1 VPEHLYTGT
10 DYSTNPHN
18 RMPIGTGPFKLV
30 DWTPGDA
37 MKFERS
43 ENYWHQGQP
52 YLDGIVIRIIP
63 QGASRIAALQ
73 AGEVDYLPYTEVLPQ
88 DFASIRNDPN
98 LQWATGLTSQAQVM
112 LTPNLEREP
121 FNNKQFRQALY
132 TAIDRQTMVK
142 QITLDVDSPPTSQ
155 IHKSIGWAQST
166 DVDLVKLYPFDP
178 AKANQM
184 LDAAGFPRG
193 ADGNRT
199 RPMNLYVEIGRPNF
213 DAISQFVQQQWKAV
227 GVPIN
232 LMPLDRQVM
241 QDLVYVKRDFDVN
254 LNELNSSGDPEI
266 GIARLYICS
275 TIGPTPLTNGA
286 AYCNPDV
293 DKLFA
298 AGAGPSDPKQRGPS
312 YQQVVKLLAD
322 DMPTLP
328 LIDRQDHSVAN
339 TRFEL
344 KTTFW
349 DEGLIYDRMSNVYL
363 KA

>member
-1 VPEHLYTGT
+1 MEPSTRTDRPQSPPVRAANRCWCGRRQHSLAPGRVPA
-10 DYSTNPHN
+10 STRGVADICANGSPAPPD
-18 RMPIGTGPFKLV
+18 R
-30 DWTPGDA
+30 
-37 MKFERS
+37 
-43 ENYWHQGQP
+43 
-52 YLDGIVIRIIP
+52 
-63 QGASRIAALQ
+63 GAS
-73 AGEVDYLPYTEVLPQ
+73 
-88 DFASIRNDPN
+88 S
-98 LQWATGLTSQAQVM
+98 
-112 LTPNLEREP
+112 
-121 FNNKQFRQALY
+121 
-132 TAIDRQTMVK
+132 
-142 QITLDVDSPPTSQ
+142 DS
-155 IHKSIGWAQST
+155 
-166 DVDLVKLYPFDP
+166 
-178 AKANQM
+178 
-184 LDAAGFPRG
+184 
-193 ADGNRT
+193 NRT

-213 DAISQFVQQQWKAV
+213 DAISQLVQQQWKAV

-339 TRFEL
+339 TAF
-344 KTTFW
+344 
-349 DEGLIYDRMSNVYL
+349 N
-363 KA
+363 